1 LPIKVRSG
9 EPLSSW
15 HEDLKADLRK
25 ARRSRVRMIRFP
37 FTPAP
42 VYIAANLWKV
52 VKMRRQGYRQV
63 FTVEGARKWFDVT
76 FLEG

>member
-1 LPIKVRSG
+1 
-9 EPLSSW
+9 
-15 HEDLKADLRK
+15 
-25 ARRSRVRMIRFP
+25 MIRLP

-42 VYIAANLWKV
+42 VYVAANSKE
-52 VKMRRQGYRQV
+52 KANMRRQGYRQV

>member
-1 LPIKVRSG
+1 
-9 EPLSSW
+9 
-15 HEDLKADLRK
+15 
-25 ARRSRVRMIRFP
+25 MIRFP